1 MIMIVRIITIKGKI
15 MIIII
20 MIKRRTKTI
29 GPYQVYP
36 CPFANSCMI
45 SSEQDETLAANY
57 DPTLTFSR
65 RIIAV

>member
-20 MIKRRTKTI
+20 IIKRRTKTI
-29 GPYQVYP
+29 GPYQGYP
-36 CPFANSCMI
+36 CPFVNSCMI